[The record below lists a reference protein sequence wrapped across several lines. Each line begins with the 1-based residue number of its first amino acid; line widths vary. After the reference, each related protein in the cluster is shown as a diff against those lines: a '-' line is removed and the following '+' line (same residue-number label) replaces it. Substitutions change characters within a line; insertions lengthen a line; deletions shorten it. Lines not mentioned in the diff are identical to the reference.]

1 MPTSLKLPLNAR
13 PAELNA
19 ALNEI
24 PILENVSPIVSR
36 NAEMYPEL
44 SEPRPGQETGT
55 DLAEVP

>member
-1 MPTSLKLPLNAR
+1 MNAR
-13 PAELNA
+13 PAELSAAVNA

-44 SEPRPGQETGT
+44 SEPEPGQETGT
-55 DLAEVP
+55 DLAEAA